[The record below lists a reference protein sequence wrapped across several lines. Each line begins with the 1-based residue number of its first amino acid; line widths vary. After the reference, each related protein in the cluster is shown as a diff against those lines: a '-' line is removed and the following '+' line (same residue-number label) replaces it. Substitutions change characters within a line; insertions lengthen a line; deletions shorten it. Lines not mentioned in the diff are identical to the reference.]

1 MQEGVSMKKIQKII
15 IGTVLAIIMVSFT
28 SSISLAA
35 DDKDKVIKWRG
46 QGFVPAGMLFHEAFV
61 RIADE
66 IKKVTNG
73 RLIIDVNP
81 PGTFVPPLKGLK
93 AVSDNVYQVNFSY
106 SALWIGDMQTAP
118 LFTSVPG
125 GFNPNGMNM
134 WIEQGGGKELW
145 QEMYDRKGYNVKLLP
160 AGMLPMENFMWSK
173 KPVRTIEDMK
183 GLKMRM
189 MPLMG
194 EVLQANGLSV
204 YFIPAGEIMPN
215 LQRGVIDAAEY
226 SIPSFDKT
234 MGLWEVCDNVVVP
247 GVHQPSSNLELV
259 INKDAWNALPDELKS
274 QVKAAVGK
282 MRFENELWMRKK
294 DMEAVEFFK
303 EKGINF
309 TELEPQAIE
318 TLIEWSNNYL
328 DSLAKKDEFFA
339 KVWKSQKEFSKL
351 CYPHNDYYNLTH

>member
-1 MQEGVSMKKIQKII
+1 MKRLRKILTGTLLILII
-15 IGTVLAIIMVSFT
+15 LLFCSPSGF
-28 SSISLAA
+28 AA
-35 DDKDKVIKWRG
+35 EDKEVIKWKG

-66 IKKVTNG
+66 IEKVTNG
-73 RLIIDVNP
+73 RLVIDVNP

-93 AVSDNVYQVNFSY
+93 AVSDNVYQVNFGY
-106 SALWIGDMQTAP
+106 SAMWIGDMQAAP

-125 GFNPNGMNM
+125 GFNPKGMKM
-134 WIEQGGGKELW
+134 WIEEGGGKKLW

-160 AGMLPMENFMWSK
+160 AGILPMENFMWSK
-173 KPVRTIEDMK
+173 EPVRTIEDMK

-204 YFIPAGEIMPN
+204 HFIPAGEIMPN

-226 SIPSFDKT
+226 SIPSFDRT
-234 MGLWEVCDNVVVP
+234 MGLWEVCNNVVVP
-247 GVHQPSSNLELV
+247 GVHQPSSNLELL
-259 INKDAWNALPDELKS
+259 INKDAWNELPDELKS
-274 QVKAAVGK
+274 QVKAAIGK
-282 MRFENELWMRKK
+282 MRYENELWMRKK

-309 TELEPQAIE
+309 TRLEPEAIE
-318 TLIEWSNNYL
+318 TLIEWSSDYL
-328 DSLAKKDEFFA
+328 DSLAEDDEFFA
-339 KVWKSQKEFSKL
+339 KVWKSQKEFSEIWYQHDK
-351 CYPHNDYYNLTH
+351 YYNLPH